1 VKSIKRRD
9 FSKIPSLVS
18 LPNLLEVQTDS
29 YEAFLQSKGGSKKR
43 RVEGLEEVFREIFPV
58 DAPKGKY
65 SLEYLNYQL
74 GDPRYTIEECQDR
87 DMTFSASLRADLRL
101 IIREEDERGKR
112 VKNVVEQNVY
122 LGEVPLMTE
131 KGTFVINGAER
142 VIVSQLHRS
151 PGAFFD
157 SLVHPTGKKLYTA
170 QMIPYRGSWIE
181 FSVDINDILYC
192 SIDKRRRF
200 FGTVLLKALGYSDNS
215 SILKLFFKTA
225 TERLGGRK
233 AEDLMT
239 KTLAVDVVDPNTG
252 EVLAEAGTELTS
264 GLLTGLEAVNIKAI
278 EVLDAEGDDVTVL
291 RNTLRGDTL
300 RTSEDA
306 LLKIY
311 NVLHPGEA
319 APAEVI
325 KNILERMFFDKRRYD
340 LKKVGRFRLN
350 ERLSEVGKRMGIRLP
365 EERITLCPED
375 FLVAISYLLGLSKG
389 KGFLDDIDHLGNRR
403 VLCVGE
409 LVANQFSIAFSRM
422 ARMVKEKMAMADAD
436 EPLTPQDLVNSRIV
450 SSVINTFF
458 GSSQLSQFL
467 DQPNPLAELRHKRRL
482 SALGPG
488 GLTRERAGFE
498 VRDVHYT
505 HYGRICP
512 IETPEGPNI
521 GLISS
526 LSTYARV
533 NEYGFIETPYRKVK
547 NGKATEEIEYLT
559 ADVEDRFTVAQANS
573 PLGPD
578 GRFLEN
584 EVLCRRKGDF
594 PKVSPKGVDF
604 MDISPKQLVSVSA
617 ALIPFLE
624 HDDAN
629 RALMGSNMQCQAVPL
644 IKAEPPIM
652 GTGIEGKVAVD
663 AGGVIVA
670 KRDGVVEK
678 VTAEQVLV
686 VPTKRDPSQIIL
698 TEEDA
703 YDVYKLIKF
712 RRSNQD
718 TSINYVPIV
727 REGESVKKGDILADG
742 PATQNGE
749 LSLGINCLAA
759 FMPWGGYN
767 FEDAIVISERLIS
780 QDKFTSIHIEEFATA
795 VRQTKRGPEE
805 ITREIPN
812 VGEDALKNLDED
824 GIVRIGAQVKTGD
837 IIVGKVSPKGETEL
851 SSEERL
857 LRAIFGEKA
866 GDVKDTS
873 LRASPGMDGIV
884 VDVKVFARRATDR
897 RSLKEEAR
905 RIEEVEKESR
915 RKLRKL
921 REILGVKLSEVLE
934 GEVVAE
940 TVRSSDEVVLR
951 KGERLSPKNLEDVP
965 LTQVDIAVESK
976 AKTEE
981 VLHIKEMA
989 HKIEE
994 ALKRYRDNEIDKIK
1008 RGDELPTDVLKMVKV
1023 FISRRRKLQVGDK
1036 LAGRHGNKGV
1046 LARILPEEE
1055 MPFLEDGTPVDII
1068 LNPLGVPSRM
1078 NVGQILE
1085 THLGWAA
1092 KLLGY
1097 KVATPVFEGA
1107 TLREIQDELVHAK
1120 LPSSGKVNLR
1130 DGRTGEFFLDD
1141 ICVGQMYMF
1150 KLSHL
1155 VDDKIHARS
1164 TGPYSLVTQQP
1175 LGGKSH
1181 FGGQRFGEMEVWA
1194 LEAYGAA
1201 HILQELLTVKSD
1213 DVMGRTRLY
1222 EAIVKGENP
1231 PEPGIPAS
1239 FDVLIKELQG
1249 LCLDVQLEKD

>member
-1 VKSIKRRD
+1 MKSVKRKD
-9 FSKIPSLVS
+9 FTKIQSLVS
-18 LPNLLEVQTDS
+18 VPNLLEVQTDS
-29 YEAFLQSKGGSKKR
+29 YEAFLQSKVGSKKR
-43 RVEGLEEVFREIFPV
+43 KVEGLEEVFREIFPIE
-58 DAPKGKY
+58 DPQGKY
-65 SLEYLNYQL
+65 SLDYLNYQL
-74 GDPRYTIEECQDR
+74 GEPRYSIEECQDR
-87 DMTFSASLRADLRL
+87 DTTHSASLRADLRL
-101 IIREEDERGKR
+101 VIREEDERGKR

-122 LGEVPLMTE
+122 LGEIPLMTE

-157 SLVHPTGKKLYTA
+157 ALVHPTGKKLYTS
-170 QMIPYRGSWIE
+170 QLIPYRGSWIE
-181 FSVDINDILYC
+181 FSVDVNDILYC

-200 FGTVLLKALGYSDNS
+200 FGTVLLRALGYPTNS
-215 SILKLFFKTA
+215 SILKLFFKSN
-225 TERLGGRK
+225 TERLGGRD
-233 AEDLMT
+233 ADGLLNR
-239 KTLAVDVVDPNTG
+239 TLAADVVDPNTG

-264 GLLTGLEAVNIKAI
+264 GLLTGLEAVNIRAV
-278 EVLDAEGDDVTVL
+278 EVLEAEGEDVNVL
-291 RNTLRGDTL
+291 RNTLRSDTL
-300 RTSEDA
+300 RASEDA

-325 KNILERMFFDKRRYD
+325 KNVLERMFFDKRRYD
-340 LKKVGRFRLN
+340 LKKVGRYRLN
-350 ERLSEVGKRMGIRLP
+350 ERLSEVAKGIGIRLP
-365 EERITLCPED
+365 EERVTLCPED
-375 FLVAISYLLGLSKG
+375 FLVAICYLLRLSKG
-389 KGFLDDIDHLGNRR
+389 EGYLDDIDHLGNRR

-422 ARMVKEKMAMADAD
+422 ARMVKEKMAMAEAD
-436 EPLTPQDLVNSRIV
+436 EPLTPQDLINSRIV

-533 NEYGFIETPYRKVK
+533 NTYGFIETPYRKVK

-559 ADVEDRFTVAQANS
+559 ADEEDRYTIAQANS

-578 GRFLEN
+578 GRFLES
-584 EVLCRRKGDF
+584 EVLCRRRGDF
-594 PKVSPKGVDF
+594 PKVSPKDVDY

-644 IKAEPPIM
+644 IRAEPPTV

-670 KRDGVVEK
+670 KNDGIVEK
-678 VTAEQVLV
+678 VTAEQILMA
-686 VPTKRDPSQIIL
+686 PTKRDSSQIIL
-698 TEEDA
+698 TDEDA
-703 YDVYKLIKF
+703 FDVYKLTTF

-718 TSINYVPIV
+718 TCINYVPIV
-727 REGESVKKGDILADG
+727 REGETVKRGDILADG
-742 PATQNGE
+742 PATKNGE
-749 LSLGINCLAA
+749 LALGINCLAA

-767 FEDAIVISERLIS
+767 FEDAIVISERLVGE
-780 QDKFTSIHIEEFATA
+780 DKCTSVHIEEFATA
-795 VRQTKRGPEE
+795 VRQTKRGAEE

-824 GIVRIGAQVKTGD
+824 GIIRIGAQVKTGD

-884 VDVKVFARRATDR
+884 VGVKVFARRATDR
-897 RSLKEEAR
+897 RSLKEEVR
-905 RIEEVEKESR
+905 RVEEVEKEAR
-915 RKLRKL
+915 RKFRKLRDILGAKL
-921 REILGVKLSEVLE
+921 AEILT
-934 GEVVAE
+934 GEIVAE
-940 TVRSSDEVVLR
+940 TVRSGDEVVFR
-951 KGERLSPKNLEDVP
+951 KGERISPKNLEGVL
-965 LTQVDIAVESK
+965 LTQLDITVESK
-976 AKTEE
+976 AKNEE
-981 VLHIKEMA
+981 FLRVKDAA
-989 HKIEE
+989 HRIEE
-994 ALKRYRDNEIDKIK
+994 ALRHHRDNEIDKIK

-1023 FISRRRKLQVGDK
+1023 FIARKRKLQVGDK

-1046 LARILPEEE
+1046 LARILPVEE
-1055 MPFLEDGTPVDII
+1055 MPFLEDGTPMDII

-1092 KLLGY
+1092 QLLGY
-1097 KVATPVFEGA
+1097 KAATPVFEGA
-1107 TLREIQDELVHAK
+1107 TLREIQDELVRAK
-1120 LPSSGKVNLR
+1120 LRSSGKVKLR
-1130 DGRTGEFFLDD
+1130 DGRTGEFFHDD
-1141 ICVGQMYMF
+1141 ICVGVMYMF

-1213 DVMGRTRLY
+1213 DVLGRTRVY
-1222 EAIVKGENP
+1222 EAIVKGENA

-1239 FDVLIKELQG
+1239 FDVLVKELQG

>member
-1 VKSIKRRD
+1 MKSIKRKD
-9 FSKIPSLVS
+9 FSKIQSLIS

-29 YEAFLQSKGGSKKR
+29 YEAFLQSKLTLKR
-43 RVEGLEEVFREIFPV
+43 RRIEGLEEVFREIFPIE
-58 DAPKGKY
+58 DPQGKY
-65 SLEYLNYQL
+65 SLEYLSYQL
-74 GDPRYTIEECQDR
+74 GEPRYSIEECQDR
-87 DMTFSASLRADLRL
+87 DITFSVSLRADLRL
-101 IIREEDERGKR
+101 VIREEDERGKR

-122 LGEVPLMTE
+122 LGEIPLMTE

-157 SLVHPTGKKLYTA
+157 ALVHPTGKKLYTA
-170 QMIPYRGSWIE
+170 QLIPYRGSWIE
-181 FSVDINDILYC
+181 FSVDVNDILYC

-200 FGTVLLKALGYSDNS
+200 FGTVLLRALGYPSNS
-215 SILKLFFKTA
+215 SILKLFFKSVVL
-225 TERLGGRK
+225 RLGGRK
-233 AEDLMT
+233 EEDFLN
-239 KTLAVDVVDPNTG
+239 KTLAVDVVDPHTG

-264 GLLTGLEAVNIKAI
+264 GLLTGFEAVNIRI
-278 EVLDAEGDDVTVL
+278 VEILDAEGNDLNILKNTVHS
-291 RNTLRGDTL
+291 DIL

-325 KNILERMFFDKRRYD
+325 KNVLERIFFDKRRYD
-340 LKKVGRFRLN
+340 LKRVGRFRMN
-350 ERLSEVGKRMGIRLP
+350 GRLSEMAKRIGVRLP
-365 EERITLCPED
+365 EERVTLCPED
-375 FLVAISYLLGLSKG
+375 FLAAVSYLLGLAKDEG
-389 KGFLDDIDHLGNRR
+389 YLDDIDHLGNRR
-403 VLCVGE
+403 VLRVGE
-409 LVANQFSIAFSRM
+409 LVANQFSLAFSRM
-422 ARMVKEKMAMADAD
+422 SRMVKEKMAMADP
-436 EPLTPQDLVNSRIV
+436 EEGLTPQDLVNSRIV

-533 NEYGFIETPYRKVK
+533 NEYGFVETPYRKVK

-559 ADVEDRFTVAQANS
+559 ADEEDRFTVAQANS

-584 EVLCRRKGDF
+584 EVLCRQKGDF
-594 PKVSPKGVDF
+594 PKVSPKDVDD

-644 IKAEPPIM
+644 IKAEPPIV
-652 GTGIEGKVAVD
+652 GTGMEGKVAVD

-670 KRDGVVEK
+670 KRDGIVER
-678 VTAEQVLV
+678 VTAERILV
-686 VPTKRDPSQIIL
+686 VPTKRDTSQILL

-703 YDVYKLIKF
+703 YDAYKLIKF

-718 TSINYVPIV
+718 TCINYVPIV
-727 REGESVKKGDILADG
+727 REGEAVKKGDILADG
-742 PATQNGE
+742 PATKDGE
-749 LSLGINCLAA
+749 LALGINCLVA

-767 FEDAIVISERLIS
+767 FEDAIIISERLVAE
-780 QDKFTSIHIEEFATA
+780 DKFTSIHIEEFSTA
-795 VRQTKRGPEE
+795 VRQTKRGAEE

-824 GIVRIGAQVKTGD
+824 GIIRLGAQVKTGD

-897 RSLKEEAR
+897 RALKEEER
-905 RIEEVEKESR
+905 RIEEIEKESR

-921 REILGVKLSEVLE
+921 REILVTKLTELLE
-934 GEVVAE
+934 GEIVAE
-940 TVRSSDEVVLR
+940 TVRSGDEVILR
-951 KGERLSPKNLEDVP
+951 KGERISAKTLEEIP
-965 LTQVDIAVESK
+965 MSQVDITVESK
-976 AKTEE
+976 TKSEE
-981 VLHIKEMA
+981 FLRIKEA
-989 HKIEE
+989 ARKIEE
-994 ALKRYRDNEIDKIK
+994 ALKHHRVNEIDKIK

-1023 FISRRRKLQVGDK
+1023 FIARKRKLQVGDK

-1046 LARILPEEE
+1046 LARILPVEE

-1092 KLLGY
+1092 QCLGY
-1097 KVATPVFEGA
+1097 KAATPIFEGT
-1107 TLREIQDELVHAK
+1107 TLREIQDELLRAK
-1120 LPSSGKVNLR
+1120 LPASGKVKLQ
-1130 DGRTGEFFLDD
+1130 DGRTGEVFREE
-1141 ICVGQMYMF
+1141 ICVGQIYMF

-1213 DVMGRTRLY
+1213 DVMGRTRVY
-1222 EAIVKGENP
+1222 EAIVKGENA

-1239 FDVLIKELQG
+1239 FDVLVKELQG